1 MVFACSC
8 AKRMIPIYKNI
19 QNRGLVLHS
28 ELFVDTSLEVYS
40 QNNPY
45 VSIRPSTGKNRI
57 KDDGLF
63 DYR

>member
-19 QNRGLVLHS
+19 QNRGLILPS
-28 ELFVDTSLEVYS
+28 ELFADTSLGVYS

-45 VSIRPSTGKNRI
+45 ASIKQPTGKNRI

-63 DYR
+63 DHR